1 MLYNLV
7 IIYVHVAGE
16 HDVERG
22 YIMHPSL
29 PGKGSGVLSN
39 EIPTIHSVI
48 RPRQLVFR
56 MLNTQCTAY
65 FPVQVYDL

>member
-48 RPRQLVFR
+48 RPR
-56 MLNTQCTAY
+56 
-65 FPVQVYDL
+65 